1 MVEYDSAAIYI
12 QSSTALCDKIE
23 KIDLIITALEET
35 ALSSAANDNIEEY
48 WLDDGQ
54 SKIKTRY
61 KGTDEIFKSIY
72 AFEKMRQIYVNR
84 LNGRVVRMVDSRS
97 LRR

>member
-1 MVEYDSAAIYI
+1 MVIYDSAAIYI
-12 QSSTALCDKIE
+12 QSSTALCE
-23 KIDLIITALEET
+23 KIAKIDSIIAALEDT

-54 SKIKTRY
+54 SKIKTTY
-61 KGTDEIFKSIY
+61 KGTDEVFKSIH

-84 LNGRVVRMVDSRS
+84 LNGFVVRMVDSRS
-97 LRR
+97 LRK

>member
-12 QSSTALCDKIE
+12 QSSNDLCDKIA
-23 KIDLIITALEET
+23 KIDAIIAALETT

-54 SKIKTRY
+54 SKIKTKY
-61 KGTDEIFKSIY
+61 KGTDEIFKSIIS
-72 AFEKMRQIYVNR
+72 FEKMRQIYVNR
-84 LNGRVVRMVDSRS
+84 LNGFVVRMVDSRS

>member
-12 QSSTALCDKIE
+12 QSSTDLCDKIA
-23 KIDLIITALEET
+23 KIDLIIAALEDT

-54 SKIKTRY
+54 SKIKTKY

-72 AFEKMRQIYVNR
+72 SFEKMRQIYVNR
-84 LNGRVVRMVDSRS
+84 LNGRVVRMVSS
-97 LRR
+97 QVLRR

>member
-1 MVEYDSAAIYI
+1 MVIYDNAAIYI
-12 QSSTALCDKIE
+12 QNSTALCDKIA
-23 KIDLIITALEET
+23 KIDAIIEALEAT

-54 SKIKTRY
+54 SKIKTTY
-61 KGTDEIFKSIY
+61 KGTDEVFKSIIS
-72 AFEKMRQIYVNR
+72 FEKMRQIYVNR

>member
-1 MVEYDSAAIYI
+1 MVEYDSAAMYI
-12 QSSTALCDKIE
+12 QSSTDLCDKIA
-23 KIDLIITALEET
+23 KIDLIIAALEDT

-61 KGTDEIFKSIY
+61 KGTDEVFKSIHS
-72 AFEKMRQIYVNR
+72 FEKMRQIYVNR
-84 LNGRVVRMVDSRS
+84 LNGYVVRMVDSRS